1 MATAGKNLSVY
12 DKSNL
17 PNGAHF
23 RVGIV
28 VSKWNAKI
36 THALRD
42 GALEVL
48 FAAGVPPENCIVH
61 EVPGAFELPLATK
74 WMLDSSPSVD
84 AVIAIGSVIRG
95 ETAHFDFVCE
105 AASTGILRA
114 GMDSGRPAI
123 FCVLTDDTMDQSKA
137 RSGGTLGNK
146 GIEAAIACLDM
157 LTLKNRLFPS
167 MP

>member
-1 MATAGKNLSVY
+1 MATAGNNLSEY

-28 VSKWNAKI
+28 VSKWNEVI

-42 GALEVL
+42 GAMEVL
-48 FAAGVPPENCIVH
+48 LAAGVPADQCIIH

-74 WMLDSSPSVD
+74 WMLQSSPSVD

-95 ETAHFDFVCE
+95 ETAHFDFVCD
-105 AASTGILRA
+105 AASKGILRA
-114 GMDSGRPAI
+114 GMDSGKPGI

-137 RSGGTLGNK
+137 RSGGALGNK

-157 LTLKNRLFPS
+157 LTLRNCLFPS